1 MSNLLILNFGTVI
14 ETHRFKALSAKG
26 EFAATD
32 MLNSTTPG
40 PGELIQT
47 KGVQLRPNV
56 GGAEVFSFF
65 GLASSVWKSTL
76 SDGTTFKDAFKKWL
90 EDALANPAHCV
101 YMGGHHWSGGSAA
114 TTLSWGEDTDHFHAR
129 FDTDKQEL
137 FFGVR
142 GNRVEI
148 DTTNLRAE
156 CKIVFG
162 FGCNVCTGGISK
174 KYQDFFSPSKPV
186 ICGWTENFA
195 APRSESKSV
204 NKRFFEY
211 LDIYIAG
218 ASSVPKTDRVT
229 WLYDN
234 DSMQLVKAW
243 GWATKFV
250 RQSQARARDKDGKHY
265 KFKVNAKG
273 WPEPVKA

>member
-1 MSNLLILNFGTVI
+1 MSNLLILNFGTVL

-32 MLNSTTPG
+32 MLDSTTPG
-40 PGELIQT
+40 PGDLVQP
-47 KGVQLRPNV
+47 KGVQLRPTA
-56 GGAEVFSFF
+56 GGAQVFSFY

-76 SDGTTFKDAFKKWL
+76 PDGRTFKEAFQKWI

-101 YMGGHHWSGGSAA
+101 YMGGHHWGGSAS
-114 TTLSWGEDTDHFHAR
+114 TTLSWGEDNDHFHAR
-129 FDTDKQEL
+129 FDTDTQGL
-137 FFGVR
+137 SFGVR
-142 GNRVEI
+142 GNRIDV
-148 DTTNLRAE
+148 DTTNLRAK

-174 KYQDFFSPSKPV
+174 KYQDYFSPSKPV

-218 ASSVPKTDRVT
+218 ASSVPKTDRVV

-234 DSMQLVKAW
+234 DPMQLVKAW
-243 GWATKFV
+243 GWATKSV
-250 RQSQARARDKDGKHY
+250 RQSQARARGQDGKHY

-273 WPEPVKA
+273 WPEPVEA

>member
-32 MLNSTTPG
+32 MLDSTTPG
-40 PGELIQT
+40 PGDLIQP
-47 KGVQLRPNV
+47 KGVQLRPTA
-56 GGAEVFSFF
+56 GGAQVFSFY
-65 GLASSVWKSTL
+65 GLTSKVWKSTL
-76 SDGTTFKDAFKKWL
+76 PDGRTFKEAFKKWI
-90 EDALANPAHCV
+90 EDAVANPAHCV
-101 YMGGHHWSGGSAA
+101 YMGGHHWGGTKSQF
-114 TTLSWGEDTDHFHAR
+114 LSWGDDNDHFHAQ
-129 FDTDKQEL
+129 FDTDTQEL

-142 GNRVEI
+142 GNHIEI
-148 DTTNLRAE
+148 DTTKLRAE

-174 KYQDFFSPSKPV
+174 KYQDYFSPSKPV
-186 ICGWTENFA
+186 ICGWTESFA

-218 ASSVPKTDRVT
+218 ASSVPKKDRVV

-234 DSMQLVKAW
+234 DPMQLVKAW
-243 GWATKFV
+243 GWATKYI
-250 RQSQARARDKDGKHY
+250 RQSQARARGQDGKHY

-273 WPEPVKA
+273 WPEPVEA